1 MNNAESNPSQPQ
13 QKTQQATSPGTT
25 PATETARIDPQTAAA
40 ELDPASVRKT
50 PAPPSDDPS
59 PLPSIDDNRSTASSG
74 DPVVR
79 ASSRIVSTDNANME
93 ATDDTVDTDRKNLD
107 AKRDLSPMHD
117 NVVGSNATL
126 DDSVATPAFGLGGI
140 DSRSD
145 GNRPSIALRPGWTM
159 RHEGTMHLPTSNG
172 GRTEHII
179 FIDRTSN

>member
-1 MNNAESNPSQPQ
+1 MNNAESNPSQAQ

-25 PATETARIDPQTAAA
+25 PATETARIDPQTAA
-40 ELDPASVRKT
+40 
-50 PAPPSDDPS
+50 
-59 PLPSIDDNRSTASSG
+59 DNRSTASSG